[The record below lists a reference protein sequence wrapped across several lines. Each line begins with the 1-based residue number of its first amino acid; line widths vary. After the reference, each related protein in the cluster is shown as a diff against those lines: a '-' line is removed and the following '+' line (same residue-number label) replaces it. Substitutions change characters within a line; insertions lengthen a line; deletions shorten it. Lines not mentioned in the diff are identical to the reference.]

1 MTKYELKRR
10 IFLTEDLLSILKQ
23 QWEICETPML
33 KSSILQTEINLE
45 ALYVE
50 EKRRDERAKR
60 TSKSKRK
67 TNRTR

>member
-33 KSSILQTEINLE
+33 KESILQTEINLE

-50 EKRRDERAKR
+50 EKKRDERAKR